1 MRRGGD
7 AAAGV
12 EHADEADLSSACFC
26 CDELVDLGFS
36 DGTGPSTE
44 LCLVWVEFFQFNI
57 CCLYLTRSIN

>member
-44 LCLVWVEFFQFNI
+44 LLFG
-57 CCLYLTRSIN
+57 LG